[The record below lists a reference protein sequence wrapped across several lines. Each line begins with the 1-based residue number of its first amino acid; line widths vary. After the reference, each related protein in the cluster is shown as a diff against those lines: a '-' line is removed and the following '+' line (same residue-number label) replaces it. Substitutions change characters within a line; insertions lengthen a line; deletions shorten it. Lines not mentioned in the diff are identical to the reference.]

1 MKRVL
6 IIIKGLGRGGAEQ
19 LLVNAAPHLDATRF
33 EYECAYA
40 LPDKDQLA
48 PELEKAGV
56 PVVCL
61 GAGTTASW
69 IRGLRTHV
77 RRTRPDLIHAHS
89 PSVAAAARVMPRRG
103 ARMVYTEHNVWPSYH
118 PVTALANLATY
129 PSNDHVFAV
138 SAEVS
143 ASIRYPAWLGFR
155 RMPPVE
161 TLHHGIDAASVSTWG
176 GPDGVRAE
184 FGIPVGAPLIAT
196 IGSFK
201 PQKDHPNLLRAMVQV
216 RREIPDARLILVG
229 DRKSTRLNSSHLGIS

>member
-89 PSVAAAARVMPRRG
+89 PSVAAAARIALHRQEV
-103 ARMVYTEHNVWPSYH
+103 RMVYTEHNVWQRYH
-118 PVTALANLATY
+118 HGTAVAELATY
-129 PSNDHVFAV
+129 SRNDKVFVVAV
-138 SAEVS
+138 EV
-143 ASIRYPAWLGFR
+143 R
-155 RMPPVE
+155 
-161 TLHHGIDAASVSTWG
+161 
-176 GPDGVRAE
+176 
-184 FGIPVGAPLIAT
+184 
-196 IGSFK
+196 
-201 PQKDHPNLLRAMVQV
+201 
-216 RREIPDARLILVG
+216 
-229 DRKSTRLNSSHLGIS
+229 